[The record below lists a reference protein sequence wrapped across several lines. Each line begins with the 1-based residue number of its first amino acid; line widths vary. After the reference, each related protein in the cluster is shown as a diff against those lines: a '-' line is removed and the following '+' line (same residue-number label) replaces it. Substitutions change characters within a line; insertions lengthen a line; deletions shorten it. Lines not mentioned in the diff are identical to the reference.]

1 MPAIRRILVAIKDT
15 SARSLPAV
23 QKAAQLARAHNAQ
36 LELYHAISE
45 PIYVDALAVAGQTV
59 PQLRRKWRDA
69 HLAKLEKLAD
79 KLRADGT
86 KVYCGV
92 EWDFP
97 AFEAIIR
104 HAVRR
109 KADLIVAER
118 HATKHFAPWVLRF
131 NDWEL
136 LRRSPVPVLL
146 VKTTAQAYDK
156 PVVLAAIDPGHSFA
170 KPAKLDTVILDMAE
184 RVAGSL
190 QGDLHAAHAFV
201 PSSIDVD
208 KLDLNLPNLSAWIE
222 AEAAKGAKAAFDKEL
237 ARSGGAVVKRHLIAR
252 HAADAIPALAKDLK
266 AQLVVMGAISRTGIK
281 RLLIGNTAERILDA
295 LPCDVLVMKPAHF
308 GARVPRA
315 KRGVQFIATPMST

>member
-1 MPAIRRILVAIKDT
+1 MPAIRRILVTIKDT

-23 QKAAQLARAHNAQ
+23 RKAAQIARACNAQ

-45 PIYVDALAVAGQTV
+45 PIYVDALAIAGQTV
-59 PQLRRKWRDA
+59 AQLRRKWRDA
-69 HLAKLEKLAD
+69 HLKRLEKIAD
-79 KLRADGT
+79 RLRAEGT
-86 KVYCGV
+86 KVNTGV

-97 AFEAIIR
+97 AFEAVIR

-118 HATKHFAPWVLRF
+118 HATKHIAPWALRF

-146 VKTTAQAYDK
+146 VKTSQPYDK
-156 PVVLAAIDPGHSFA
+156 PLVLAAVDPVHSFA
-170 KPAKLDTVILDMAE
+170 KPAKLDAAILDMGSQ
-184 RVAGSL
+184 VAGVL
-190 QGDLHAAHAFV
+190 QGALHAVHAFV
-201 PSSIDVD
+201 PATIDVD
-208 KLDLNLPNLSAWIE
+208 QLDLNLPNLSAYIE

-237 ARSGGAVVKRHLIAR
+237 SRSDARIAKRHLVGR
-252 HAADAIPALAKDLK
+252 HAADAIPELARDLK

-295 LPCDVLVMKPAHF
+295 LPCDVLVMKPSHF
-308 GARVPRA
+308 GARVPKT

>member
-15 SARSLPAV
+15 SARSMPAV

-45 PIYVDALAVAGQTV
+45 PIYVDALAIAGQTV
-59 PQLRRKWRDA
+59 AQLRRKWRDA
-69 HLAKLEKLAD
+69 HLTKLEKVAER
-79 KLRADGT
+79 LRAEGT

-118 HATKHFAPWVLRF
+118 HATKHLAPWVLRF

-146 VKTTAQAYDK
+146 VKTTKPYAN
-156 PVVLAAIDPGHSFA
+156 PVVLAAVDPTHSFA
-170 KPAKLDTVILDMAE
+170 KPAKLDTTILGMTTQI
-184 RVAGSL
+184 AGAL
-190 QGDLHAAHAFV
+190 QGSAHAAHAFV
-201 PSSIDVD
+201 PATLDID
-208 KLDLNLPNLSAWIE
+208 KLDLNLPNLSAYIE

-237 ARSGGAVVKRHLIAR
+237 ARSDVPSAQRHLVAR
-252 HAADAIPALAKDLK
+252 HAADAIPDLAKQLK
-266 AQLVVMGAISRTGIK
+266 AQLVVMGAISRSGIK

-308 GARVPRA
+308 GARVPKTR
-315 KRGVQFIATPMST
+315 RGVQFIATPMST

>member
-23 QKAAQLARAHNAQ
+23 QKAAQLARANNAQ

-45 PIYVDALAVAGQTV
+45 PIYVDALAIAGQTV
-59 PQLRRKWRDA
+59 AQLRRKWRDA
-69 HLAKLEKLAD
+69 HLAKLERIAE
-79 KLRADGT
+79 KLRAEGT
-86 KVYCGV
+86 KVSAEV

-97 AFEAIIR
+97 AFEAVIR

-118 HATKHFAPWVLRF
+118 HAKKHIAPWVLRF

-136 LRRSPVPVLL
+136 LRRCPVPVLL
-146 VKTTAQAYDK
+146 VKSSQPYDK
-156 PVVLAAIDPGHSFA
+156 PVVLAAIDPVHSFA
-170 KPAKLDTVILDMAE
+170 KPAKLDAGILGMATQ
-184 RVAGSL
+184 VADTL
-190 QGDLHAAHAFV
+190 QGSAHAAHAFV
-201 PSSIDVD
+201 PASIDVD

-222 AEAAKGAKAAFDKEL
+222 AEAAKHAKAAFDREL
-237 ARSGGAVVKRHLIAR
+237 ARSDIPASQRHLIGR
-252 HAADAIPALAKDLK
+252 HAVDAIPDLAKDLK
-266 AQLVVMGAISRTGIK
+266 AQIVVMGAISRTGIK

-308 GARVPRA
+308 GARVPKAR
-315 KRGVQFIATPMST
+315 RGVQFIATPMST